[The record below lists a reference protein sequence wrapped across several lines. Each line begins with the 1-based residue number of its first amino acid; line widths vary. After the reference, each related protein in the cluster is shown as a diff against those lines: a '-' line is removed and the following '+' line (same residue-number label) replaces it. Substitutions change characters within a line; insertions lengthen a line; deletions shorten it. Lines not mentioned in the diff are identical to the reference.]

1 MELLQTIR
9 ESCPYCGEP
18 IELLIDV
25 SAGAQ
30 AYVEDCAVCCQPMRV
45 AVATGVA
52 DAVPVVRL
60 HREDDA

>member
-18 IELLIDV
+18 IELLIDT

-45 AVATGVA
+45 DVAVSAA
-52 DAVPVVRL
+52 SAVPAVRL